1 MTGAPGAPPPTALRL
16 DRLLVYLRF
25 AKTRSAANALI
36 AAHAVRR
43 NRQPVR
49 RANEPVRV
57 GDVLTIA
64 LAAGVRVCEI
74 TALPARRGSPAEA
87 QSHYREIDLALSGI
101 TNLDSGN
108 LDPIEQKALAA
119 PLPERG

>member
-1 MTGAPGAPPPTALRL
+1 MRL

-25 AKTRSAANALI
+25 AKTRAAACALI

-57 GDVLTIA
+57 GDVLTLA
-64 LAAGVRVCEI
+64 LGSGVRVI
-74 TALPARRGSPAEA
+74 AISALPVRRGSPAEA
-87 QSHYREIDLALSGI
+87 QSHYREIDLARADI
-101 TNLDSGN
+101 TNLDTGN
-108 LDPIEQKALAA
+108 LDRLSQIDLAA
-119 PLPERG
+119 PNSGCC